1 MRLRFTAL
9 VCSAVLMWP
18 VTSAAATP
26 AGDDGPRHDTI
37 DLPAGFQGE
46 GVAIGEGTTFYAG
59 SLADGRIARGDIRA
73 GTAEVFVANPV
84 LAPAVGLKADL
95 AHGLLWVAGG
105 PTGQAVIYD
114 LATGAPVET
123 LTFTTNDSFIN
134 DVVVTHDAA
143 YFTNSLTPE
152 IYRVPVSRRGRIG
165 PPETVAL
172 RGPAGRFVSGFNIN
186 GIAATSDGA
195 TLIVVNSAKGQLYTV
210 HPRSGE
216 SARIDLGGASVPTAD
231 GLLLTERGLFVLQN
245 GAQPGVP
252 NRIVIVRLR
261 DNLTKGTIVER
272 IGSPL
277 FETATTLAKRGEI
290 VLAVNAQF
298 AGAPIDPESE
308 VVLIELDD

>member
-123 LTFTTNDSFIN
+123 LTFTTTDSFIN

-152 IYRVPVSRRGRIG
+152 IYRVPVSRRGRVG
-165 PPETVAL
+165 QPEAVAL
-172 RGPAGRFVSGFNIN
+172 RGPAGRFVPGFNIN
-186 GIAATSDGA
+186 GIAATSDGG

-272 IGSPL
+272 ISSPL